1 MSLNISKKDKGSQVL
16 LSVVM
21 GLILCGTAI
30 GIVLALGFS
39 QLILDACG
47 GDASCQKPLLALIGA
62 IGLTQALTII
72 AIGIMVAHLIRV
84 SAERLLEALRDKAPP
99 F

>member
-1 MSLNISKKDKGSQVL
+1 MSRSF
-16 LSVVM
+16 LSVVL
-21 GLILCGTAI
+21 GLVLCGTAV
-30 GIVLALGFS
+30 GILLALGFS

-62 IGLTQALTII
+62 LGFTQALTVI
-72 AIGIMVAHLIRV
+72 AIGVLVAQLNRLN
-84 SAERLLEALRDKAPP
+84 AERLREAFRDKAPP

>member
-1 MSLNISKKDKGSQVL
+1 MHLNVSKKEERSRL
-16 LSVVM
+16 FLSVVM
-21 GLILCGTAI
+21 GLILCGTAV
-30 GIVLALGFS
+30 GSLLALGFS

-62 IGLTQALTII
+62 LGFTQALTII
-72 AIGIMVAHLIRV
+72 ANGVLVAQLNRV
-84 SAERLLEALRDKAPP
+84 NAERLREALRDKAPP